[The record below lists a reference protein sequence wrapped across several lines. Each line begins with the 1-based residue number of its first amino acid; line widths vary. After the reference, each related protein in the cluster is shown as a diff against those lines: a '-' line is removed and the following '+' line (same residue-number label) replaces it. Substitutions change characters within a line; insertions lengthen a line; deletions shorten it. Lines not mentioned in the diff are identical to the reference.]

1 MTAICKMLRNTLCAS
16 ALMLVAMGLGSMP
29 AAVAQEVV
37 KVGSTLDLAPF
48 EYVDPDGNPQGFEI
62 DILAVVAEKLG
73 VKFEFVKTP
82 FSQAF
87 TGLAAG
93 KYRFNASAIFIL
105 CERLNN
111 QHGEFTVP
119 NYTENQAVSARTD
132 DADNIKS
139 LDDLK
144 GLRVGVE
151 SKGSTSDG
159 LADAYKDKIGFSKE
173 IYPDTSALFLA
184 LEQKSHRC
192 SRPVATGVAICD
204 SQQAEHEGRIQRSGD
219 DPSVRIHLRS
229 RGPDA
234 PAGRRSDQ
242 RDEDQRRAGR
252 DLQEVVRRRSG
263 SRRPDHQRGPQDHA
277 RDLLTGQ
284 DGVLARVDDIAP

>member
-1 MTAICKMLRNTLCAS
+1 MNAIGKMLGSALCA
-16 ALMLVAMGLGSMP
+16 AVLMLAATGLGSLHSAM
-29 AAVAQEVV
+29 AQEVV

-62 DILAVVAEKLG
+62 DILAVVADKLG
-73 VKFEFVKTP
+73 VEFEFVKTP

-119 NYTENQAVSARTD
+119 NYTENQAVTTRVE
-132 DADNIKS
+132 DADGIMS

-144 GLRVGVE
+144 GMRVGVE

-159 LADAYKDKIGFSKE
+159 LADAHKDKVGFASKE

-184 LEQKSHRC
+184 LEQNRIDAAIQSRMVSQYAIRNKPNMKVALNIPGTTRPSGFIFGVEDPMRPQVDAVINEMKTSGELAAIYKKWFGVDADPDGPITNVVPRITPETC
-192 SRPVATGVAICD
+192 S
-204 SQQAEHEGRIQRSGD
+204 
-219 DPSVRIHLRS
+219 
-229 RGPDA
+229 
-234 PAGRRSDQ
+234 PAKM
-242 RDEDQRRAGR
+242 EF
-252 DLQEVVRRRSG
+252 
-263 SRRPDHQRGPQDHA
+263 
-277 RDLLTGQ
+277 
-284 DGVLARVDDIAP
+284 

>member
-1 MTAICKMLRNTLCAS
+1 MNTISKILRS
-16 ALMLVAMGLGSMP
+16 ALFGSTVILATLGLVSMSS
-29 AAVAQEVV
+29 AVAQEVV

-62 DILAVVAEKLG
+62 DILAVVADKLG
-73 VKFEFVKTP
+73 VEFEFVKTP

-87 TGLAAG
+87 TGLAAD

-119 NYTENQAVSARTD
+119 NYTENQAVTTRAD
-132 DADNIKS
+132 DADGIKS

-144 GLRVGVE
+144 GMRVGVE

-159 LADAYKDKIGFSKE
+159 LADAHKDKVGFASKE

-184 LEQKSHRC
+184 LEQNRIDAAIQSRMVSQYAIRNKPSMKVALNIPGTTRPSGFIFGVGDPMRPQVDEVINEMKTSGELAAIYKKWFGVDADPDGPITNVVPRITPETC
-192 SRPVATGVAICD
+192 S
-204 SQQAEHEGRIQRSGD
+204 
-219 DPSVRIHLRS
+219 
-229 RGPDA
+229 
-234 PAGRRSDQ
+234 PAKM
-242 RDEDQRRAGR
+242 EF
-252 DLQEVVRRRSG
+252 
-263 SRRPDHQRGPQDHA
+263 
-277 RDLLTGQ
+277 
-284 DGVLARVDDIAP
+284 

>member
-1 MTAICKMLRNTLCAS
+1 MTTICKVLRNTLCAS
-16 ALMLVAMGLGSMP
+16 ALMLAAMGLVSMP

-111 QHGEFTVP
+111 RHGEFAVP
-119 NYTENQAVSARTD
+119 NYTENQAVTTRTD
-132 DADNIKS
+132 DTDKIKS

-144 GLRVGVE
+144 GMRVGVE

-159 LADAYKDKIGFSKE
+159 LADAHKDKVGFASKE

-184 LEQKSHRC
+184 LEQNRIDAAIQ
-192 SRPVATGVAICD
+192 SRLVSQYAIRNKPSMKVALNIPGTTRPSGFIFGVGD
-204 SQQAEHEGRIQRSGD
+204 SMRPQVDEVLNEMKRSGD
-219 DPSVRIHLRS
+219 LAAIYKKWFGVDADPDGPVTNVVPRITPETCS
-229 RGPDA
+229 
-234 PAGRRSDQ
+234 PAKMKF
-242 RDEDQRRAGR
+242 
-252 DLQEVVRRRSG
+252 
-263 SRRPDHQRGPQDHA
+263 
-277 RDLLTGQ
+277 
-284 DGVLARVDDIAP
+284 

>member
-1 MTAICKMLRNTLCAS
+1 MV
-16 ALMLVAMGLGSMP
+16 VAMGLGSMP

-37 KVGSTLDLAPF
+37 NVGSTLDLAPF

-73 VKFEFVKTP
+73 VEFEFVKTP

-111 QHGEFTVP
+111 RHGEFAVP
-119 NYTENQAVSARTD
+119 NYTENQAVTTRTA
-132 DADNIKS
+132 DADKIKS
-139 LDDLK
+139 IDDLK
-144 GLRVGVE
+144 GMRVGVE

-159 LADAYKDKIGFSKE
+159 LADAHKDKVGFASKE

-184 LEQKSHRC
+184 LEQNRIDAAIQ
-192 SRPVATGVAICD
+192 SRLVSQYAIRNKPSMKVALNIPGTTRPSGFIFGVGDPMRPQVDEVIN
-204 SQQAEHEGRIQRSGD
+204 EMKRSGELAAIYKKWFGVD
-219 DPSVRIHLRS
+219 ADPDGPVTNVVPRITPETCS
-229 RGPDA
+229 
-234 PAGRRSDQ
+234 PAKMKF
-242 RDEDQRRAGR
+242 
-252 DLQEVVRRRSG
+252 
-263 SRRPDHQRGPQDHA
+263 
-277 RDLLTGQ
+277 
-284 DGVLARVDDIAP
+284 

>member
-1 MTAICKMLRNTLCAS
+1 MITAICKMLRNTLCAS
-16 ALMLVAMGLGSMP
+16 ALMLAAMGLVSMP

-111 QHGEFTVP
+111 RHGEFAVP
-119 NYTENQAVSARTD
+119 NYTENQSVTTRTD
-132 DADNIKS
+132 DTDKIKS

-144 GLRVGVE
+144 GMRVGVE

-159 LADAYKDKIGFSKE
+159 LADAHKDKVGFASKE

-184 LEQKSHRC
+184 LEQNRIDAAIQ
-192 SRPVATGVAICD
+192 SRLVSQYAIRNKPSMKVALNIPGTTRPSGFIFGVGD
-204 SQQAEHEGRIQRSGD
+204 SMRPQVDEVLNEMKRSGD
-219 DPSVRIHLRS
+219 LAAIYKKWFGVDADPDGPVTNVVPRITPETCS
-229 RGPDA
+229 
-234 PAGRRSDQ
+234 PAKMKF
-242 RDEDQRRAGR
+242 
-252 DLQEVVRRRSG
+252 
-263 SRRPDHQRGPQDHA
+263 
-277 RDLLTGQ
+277 
-284 DGVLARVDDIAP
+284 

>member
-1 MTAICKMLRNTLCAS
+1 MNVIGKMLRNALCAPV
-16 ALMLVAMGLGSMP
+16 LMLSAMGLVSMP
-29 AAVAQEVV
+29 SAMAQEVV

-62 DILAVVAEKLG
+62 DILAVVADKLG
-73 VKFEFVKTP
+73 VEFEFVKTP

-87 TGLAAG
+87 TGLAAE

-119 NYTENQAVSARTD
+119 NYTENQAVTTRVE
-132 DADNIKS
+132 DADGIMS

-144 GLRVGVE
+144 GMRVGVE

-159 LADAYKDKIGFSKE
+159 LADAHKDKVGFASKE

-184 LEQKSHRC
+184 LEQNRIDAAIQSRMVSQYAIRNKPNMKVALNIPGTTRPSGFIFGVGDPMRPQVDEVINGMKTSGELAAIYKKWFGVDADPDGPITNVVPRITPETC
-192 SRPVATGVAICD
+192 S
-204 SQQAEHEGRIQRSGD
+204 
-219 DPSVRIHLRS
+219 
-229 RGPDA
+229 
-234 PAGRRSDQ
+234 PAKM
-242 RDEDQRRAGR
+242 EF
-252 DLQEVVRRRSG
+252 
-263 SRRPDHQRGPQDHA
+263 
-277 RDLLTGQ
+277 
-284 DGVLARVDDIAP
+284 

>member
-1 MTAICKMLRNTLCAS
+1 MTTICKMLRNTLCAC
-16 ALMLVAMGLGSMP
+16 ALMLVAMGLGSMS

-62 DILAVVAEKLG
+62 DILGAVAEKLG

-111 QHGEFTVP
+111 KHGEFAVP
-119 NYTENQAVSARTD
+119 NYTENQAVTTRTD
-132 DADNIKS
+132 DADKIKS

-144 GLRVGVE
+144 GMRVGVE

-159 LADAYKDKIGFSKE
+159 LADAHKDKVGFASKE

-184 LEQKSHRC
+184 LEQNRIDAAIQ
-192 SRPVATGVAICD
+192 SRLVSEYAIRNKPSMKVALNIPGTTRPSGFIFGVGDAMRPQVD
-204 SQQAEHEGRIQRSGD
+204 EVLNEMKRSGD
-219 DPSVRIHLRS
+219 LAAIYKKWFGVDPDPDGPVTNVVPRITPETCS
-229 RGPDA
+229 
-234 PAGRRSDQ
+234 PAKMKF
-242 RDEDQRRAGR
+242 
-252 DLQEVVRRRSG
+252 
-263 SRRPDHQRGPQDHA
+263 
-277 RDLLTGQ
+277 
-284 DGVLARVDDIAP
+284 

>member
-1 MTAICKMLRNTLCAS
+1 MNAIGKMLRNALCAPVLMLS
-16 ALMLVAMGLGSMP
+16 AIGLVAMPSAM
-29 AAVAQEVV
+29 AQDVV

-62 DILAVVAEKLG
+62 DILAVVADKLG
-73 VKFEFVKTP
+73 VEFEFVKTP

-119 NYTENQAVSARTD
+119 NYTENQAVTTRAE
-132 DADNIKS
+132 DADKIAS

-144 GLRVGVE
+144 GMRVGVE

-159 LADAYKDKIGFSKE
+159 LADAHKDKVGFASKE

-184 LEQKSHRC
+184 LEQNRIDAAIQSRMVSQYAIRNKPSMKVALNIPGTTRPSGFIFGVGDPMRPQIDEVINGMKTSGELAAIYKKWFGVDADPDGPITNVVPRITPETC
-192 SRPVATGVAICD
+192 S
-204 SQQAEHEGRIQRSGD
+204 
-219 DPSVRIHLRS
+219 
-229 RGPDA
+229 
-234 PAGRRSDQ
+234 PAKM
-242 RDEDQRRAGR
+242 EF
-252 DLQEVVRRRSG
+252 
-263 SRRPDHQRGPQDHA
+263 
-277 RDLLTGQ
+277 
-284 DGVLARVDDIAP
+284 

>member
-1 MTAICKMLRNTLCAS
+1 MTTICKMLRNTLCAS
-16 ALMLVAMGLGSMP
+16 ALMVVAMGLGSMP

-37 KVGSTLDLAPF
+37 NVGSTLDLAPF

-111 QHGEFTVP
+111 QHGEFAVP
-119 NYTENQAVSARTD
+119 NYTENQAVTTRTE
-132 DADNIKS
+132 DADKITS

-144 GLRVGVE
+144 GMRVGVE

-159 LADAYKDKIGFSKE
+159 LADAHKDKVGFASKE

-184 LEQKSHRC
+184 LEQNRIDAAIQ
-192 SRPVATGVAICD
+192 SRLVSQYAIRNKPSMKVALNIPGTTRPSGFIFGVGDPLRPQVDEVIN
-204 SQQAEHEGRIQRSGD
+204 GMKRSGELAAIYKKWFGVD
-219 DPSVRIHLRS
+219 ADPDGPITNVVPRITPETCS
-229 RGPDA
+229 
-234 PAGRRSDQ
+234 PAKMKF
-242 RDEDQRRAGR
+242 
-252 DLQEVVRRRSG
+252 
-263 SRRPDHQRGPQDHA
+263 
-277 RDLLTGQ
+277 
-284 DGVLARVDDIAP
+284 